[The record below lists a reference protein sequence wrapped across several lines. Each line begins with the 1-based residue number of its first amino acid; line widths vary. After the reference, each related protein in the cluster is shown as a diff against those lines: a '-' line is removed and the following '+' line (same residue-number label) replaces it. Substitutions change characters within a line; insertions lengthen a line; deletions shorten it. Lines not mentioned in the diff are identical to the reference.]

1 MKFSRVVRKLHK
13 ITATLVGLQ
22 LLLWMVSGLYMTA
35 VPIDIVRG
43 QHLVDKPASQPLNA
57 LGVFP
62 IDSVSQQY
70 PDITKIELSKLR
82 EQLVYRLTGK
92 DGTLYLN
99 GNTGQPLT
107 PLSEIEARGVA
118 TSVYLGK
125 GNIANVSWITKEN
138 APAELG
144 SRSLPVWQITYDDL
158 FESTLYISGFSGDVS
173 AVRSDIWRMFDFLW
187 MLHIMDYED
196 RSNFNN
202 PLVILASSIGCFIV
216 LSGLLMLINTMRH
229 KRWRFLS

>member
-1 MKFSRVVRKLHK
+1 MKFTRAVRKLHK
-13 ITATLVGLQ
+13 ITATLVGIQ

-57 LGVFP
+57 LGILP
-62 IDSVSQQY
+62 IDSLSRQY
-70 PDITKIELSKLR
+70 PDTTKIELTKLR

-92 DGTLYLN
+92 NGTLYLY
-99 GNTGQPLT
+99 GTTGEPLPPLT
-107 PLSEIEARGVA
+107 EIEAIDIA
-118 TSVYLGK
+118 TSVYLGE
-125 GNIANVSWITKEN
+125 GNIANVRWITKGN

-144 SRSLPVWQITYDDL
+144 SRPLPVWQITYDDL
-158 FESTLYISGFSGDVS
+158 FESTVYISGFSGDVS
-173 AVRSDIWRMFDFLW
+173 AVRSNIWRVFDFLW

-196 RSNFNN
+196 RSDFNN

-216 LSGLLMLINTMRH
+216 LSGLLMLINSMRQ
-229 KRWRFLS
+229 KGWRSLS